1 MPDNIFSLDDHDE
14 IEEWL
19 EKRLLR
25 MPASERQKF
34 YDLSDSRFDEKT
46 MLGIFF
52 TNDMN
57 FIDESAALCPVMA
70 RVNHAC
76 QPNADFVCR
85 PQMGKNKFLHRYI
98 FSGSIHNALV

>member
-1 MPDNIFSLDDHDE
+1 MPDKIFSLEDPDE

-34 YDLSDSRFDEKT
+34 YELSDSRFDEKT

-52 TNDMN
+52 TN
-57 FIDESAALCPVMA
+57 V
-70 RVNHAC
+70 
-76 QPNADFVCR
+76 
-85 PQMGKNKFLHRYI
+85 
-98 FSGSIHNALV
+98 

>member
-1 MPDNIFSLDDHDE
+1 MPDKIFSLEDPDE

-57 FIDESAALCPVMA
+57 FIDESAALFPVMA

-85 PQMGKNKFLHRYI
+85 PQMGKDKF
-98 FSGSIHNALV
+98 